1 MNDID
6 PVFRFAPSPNGE
18 LHLGHA
24 YSALVNHR
32 MAREAGGRF
41 LLRYEDIDQARC
53 TPAYAAQIADD
64 LAFLD
69 IEWDKEPRHQAKHF
83 HDYSGALQVLVDAE
97 LVYPAFLSRGEVR
110 AHADAHLEMT
120 GNSWPYDP
128 DGAPLYPSLD
138 RDLSTD
144 EREAKM
150 RGGEKFAWRLD
161 MTRATE
167 RAGPLAFDET
177 GGSFGGETGTLS
189 ATPGAWG
196 DVVLA
201 RMDVPTSYHLAVV
214 VDDALQGV
222 TDVVRGRDLFASTSV
237 HVLLQALLGLPTPR
251 YHHHD
256 LILGGDG
263 RKLSKSGRDTSL
275 KTLRGAGVTGDDI
288 RRMVGL
294 PPRPASQSFGRD
306 PSGRGPFS
314 RGRSATG

>member
-1 MNDID
+1 MNQSD
-6 PVFRFAPSPNGE
+6 PVYRFAPSPNGE

-41 LLRYEDIDQARC
+41 HLRYEDIDQARC
-53 TPAYAAQIADD
+53 TPAYVEQIAED

-69 IEWDKEPRHQAKHF
+69 IEWDDEPRHQSRHF
-83 HDYSGALQVLVDAE
+83 HDYAGALQVLVDAE

-110 AHADAHLEMT
+110 AYAEGHWEAVGKA
-120 GNSWPYDP
+120 WPHDP

-138 RDLSTD
+138 RDLSTE

-150 RGGEKFAWRLD
+150 RAGEKFAWRLD
-161 MTRATE
+161 MAAAIE
-167 RAGPLAFDET
+167 RAGPLTFDET

-222 TDVVRGRDLFASTSV
+222 TNVVRGRDLFASTSV

-275 KTLRGAGVTGDDI
+275 KALRCAGVTGDDI

-294 PPRPASQSFGRD
+294 PPRPASETFTRVA
-306 PSGRGPFS
+306 FS

>member
-1 MNDID
+1 MTNID

-24 YSALVNHR
+24 YSAIVNHR
-32 MAREAGGRF
+32 MARDAGGRF

-53 TPAYAAQIADD
+53 TPAYATQIADD

-69 IEWDKEPRHQAKHF
+69 LEWDDEPRHQAQHF
-83 HDYSGALQVLVDAE
+83 PEYASALQALVDAE

-110 AHADAHLEMT
+110 SHGEAHWEST
-120 GNSWPYDP
+120 GESWPHDP

-138 RDLSTD
+138 RHFSTD

-150 RGGEKFAWRLD
+150 QAGRKFAWRLD
-161 MTRATE
+161 MAAAIG
-167 RAGPLAFDET
+167 RAGPLAFEET

-189 ATPGAWG
+189 ATPSAWG

-214 VDDALQGV
+214 VDDALQGI

-237 HVLLQALLGLPTPR
+237 HVLLQALLGLPTLR

-256 LILGGDG
+256 LIYGGDG

-275 KTLRGAGVTGDDI
+275 KALRSAGATAGDI

-294 PPRPASQSFGRD
+294 PPRSPAQSFSRD
-306 PSGRGPFS
+306 PFS

>member
-1 MNDID
+1 MDSID
-6 PVFRFAPSPNGE
+6 RVFRFAPSPNGE

-24 YSALVNHR
+24 FSALVNHR
-32 MAREAGGRF
+32 MAREAEGRF

-53 TPAYAAQIADD
+53 TPAYEAQIADD

-69 IEWDKEPRHQAKHF
+69 IEWDDEPRRQSRHF
-83 HDYSGALQVLVDAE
+83 SDYAAALQVLVDE
-97 LVYPAFLSRGEVR
+97 DLVYPAFLSRGEVR
-110 AHADAHLEMT
+110 DHAEAHQEANGTA
-120 GNSWPYDP
+120 WPHDP

-150 RGGEKFAWRLD
+150 REGRKFAWRID
-161 MTRATE
+161 MKAAITRAH
-167 RAGPLAFDET
+167 PLVFAET
-177 GGSFGGETGTLS
+177 GGSFSGETGTLS
-189 ATPGAWG
+189 ANPGAWG

-222 TDVVRGRDLFASTSV
+222 TDIVRGRDLFASTSV
-237 HVLLQALLGLPTPR
+237 HVLLQTLLGLPTPR

-256 LILGGDG
+256 LITGGDG

-275 KTLRGAGVTGDDI
+275 KALRAAGMSARDI

-294 PPRPASQSFGRD
+294 PPRSAAQSYARA
-306 PSGRGPFS
+306 PVS

>member
-1 MNDID
+1 MNDND
-6 PVFRFAPSPNGE
+6 QVFRFAPSPNGE

-24 YSALVNHR
+24 YSALINHR

-41 LLRYEDIDQARC
+41 LLRFEDIDQARC
-53 TPAYAAQIADD
+53 TPAYATQIADD

-69 IEWDKEPRHQAKHF
+69 IEWDDEPRRQSQHF
-83 HDYSGALQVLVDAE
+83 PDYASALQVLVDAE

-110 AHADAHLEMT
+110 AHAEAHLEAT
-120 GNSWPYDP
+120 GHVWPHDP

-138 RDLSTD
+138 RDLSTA
-144 EREAKM
+144 ERETKM
-150 RGGEKFAWRLD
+150 RAGEKFAWRLD
-161 MTRATE
+161 MAAAIE
-167 RAGPLAFDET
+167 RAGPLEFDET

-189 ATPGAWG
+189 ATPRAWG

-237 HVLLQALLGLPTPR
+237 HVLLQTLLGLPTPR

-263 RKLSKSGRDTSL
+263 NKLSKSGSDTSL
-275 KTLRGAGVTGDDI
+275 KTLRGAGVTGADI

-294 PPRPASQSFGRD
+294 PPRPPSQSFAAG
-306 PSGRGPFS
+306 GLS